1 MDGYSFVSS
10 GDGSGYYVDPN
21 GNIVTAA
28 DYQAQQ
34 QQAITPQN
42 VAAAYQQV
50 TGNQPPPE
58 WVEQTVAAYNNPG
71 DTIQNVL
78 QDTATAAVAQGTPIT
93 QAAIADTPSAWTQGY
108 AQATG
113 QPYQIN
119 DYTGTP
125 TINVDA
131 NGNVTAWRGA
141 SGQIWTPASY
151 NKAVATGQVAEP
163 SNANPVDIAP
173 LQNIQTPGIL
183 QSVLQGVLFVGG
195 AALTAGLGSSV
206 ASALGEA
213 LGAEAGSS
221 AATQIGNAVLQAAK
235 AGVSGAL
242 SNQNPLIS
250 ALSAGINPF
259 VGSGVSDLLQG
270 AGVAA
275 DAAKTIG
282 SAVGGAV
289 SGAGGALASG
299 KTGSQIGQGA
309 ELGAAESGVS
319 SGFQTAATEATTPDW
334 VTQLME
340 QDIAPA
346 DTDLAIQQ
354 AKDAQSLAKGLSNVE
369 SLAQQYLINPE
380 LAKLLG
386 IDVTTSETEAPATG
400 APGQTS
406 APTTTTKISSSGT
419 GGTRGTSGGAGG
431 GSSVTFGGVTE
442 YGPGGVNTTGSPST
456 QALASALNVG
466 SPSSATSDV
475 PDPSTGG
482 QQQNVWNQASLRVK
496 DDTGSY

>member
-28 DYQAQQ
+28 DYQALQQQQQQQQ
-34 QQAITPQN
+34 QQA
-42 VAAAYQQV
+42 ALQQQY
-50 TGNQPPPE
+50 G
-58 WVEQTVAAYNNPG
+58 A
-71 DTIQNVL
+71 
-78 QDTATAAVAQGTPIT
+78 
-93 QAAIADTPSAWTQGY
+93 SAWTQGY
-108 AQATG
+108 APATG

-173 LQNIQTPGIL
+173 LQNIQTQGIL
-183 QSVLQGVLFVGG
+183 QSALQGALFVAG
-195 AALTAGLGSSV
+195 AALMSPEFAGLTSALSGETVTSGLATAINSFAGSLGSS
-206 ASALGEA
+206 LGLVGQDA
-213 LGAEAGSS
+213 VNA
-221 AATQIGNAVLQAAK
+221 GNALIQAANSG
-235 AGVSGAL
+235 AAGAL
-242 SNQNPLIS
+242 SNKNPLIS
-250 ALSAGINPF
+250 ALSAGISPF
-259 VGSGVSDLLQG
+259 VGSTASDLLQG
-270 AGVAA
+270 AGVSSDVAKILGSTVSN
-275 DAAKTIG
+275 AAKNFGG
-282 SAVGGAV
+282 SV
-289 SGAGGALASG
+289 ASG
-299 KTGSQIGQGA
+299 QTGAQQAQAA
-309 ELGAAESGVS
+309 ELGAIEGGVS

-340 QDIAPA
+340 QDIAPT
-346 DTDLAIQQ
+346 DTNLAIQQ
-354 AKDAQSLAKGLSNVE
+354 AQDAQNLTKGLTSAE

-400 APGQTS
+400 APGQTR
-406 APTTTTKISSSGT
+406 APTTTTQISSSGT

>member
-28 DYQAQQ
+28 DYQALQQQQQQQQ
-34 QQAITPQN
+34 QQA
-42 VAAAYQQV
+42 ALQQQY
-50 TGNQPPPE
+50 G
-58 WVEQTVAAYNNPG
+58 A
-71 DTIQNVL
+71 
-78 QDTATAAVAQGTPIT
+78 
-93 QAAIADTPSAWTQGY
+93 SAWTQGY
-108 AQATG
+108 APATG

-151 NKAVATGQVAEP
+151 QQAVASGAQPAP
-163 SNANPVDIAP
+163 SNVNPLDIAP
-173 LQNIQTPGIL
+173 LQNIQTQGIL
-183 QSVLQGVLFVGG
+183 QSALQGALFVAG
-195 AALTAGLGSSV
+195 AALMSPEFAGLTSALSGETVTSGLATAINSFAGSLGSS
-206 ASALGEA
+206 LGLVGQDA
-213 LGAEAGSS
+213 VNA
-221 AATQIGNAVLQAAK
+221 GNALIQAANSG
-235 AGVSGAL
+235 AAGAL
-242 SNQNPLIS
+242 SNKNPLIS
-250 ALSAGINPF
+250 ALSAGISPF
-259 VGSGVSDLLQG
+259 VGSTASDLLQG
-270 AGVAA
+270 AGVSSDVAKVLGSTVSN
-275 DAAKTIG
+275 AAKNFGG
-282 SAVGGAV
+282 SV
-289 SGAGGALASG
+289 ASG
-299 KTGSQIGQGA
+299 QTGAQQAQAA
-309 ELGAAESGVS
+309 ELGAIEGGVS

-354 AKDAQSLAKGLSNVE
+354 AKDAQNLTKGLTSAE
-369 SLAQQYLINPE
+369 SLAQQYLVNPE
-380 LAKLLG
+380 LSKLLG
-386 IDVTTSETEAPATG
+386 IDVSTTEQPGATSG
-400 APGQTS
+400 APGQVRS
-406 APTTTTKISSSGT
+406 PTTTTRI
-419 GGTRGTSGGAGG
+419 TSGG
-431 GSSVTFGGVTE
+431 GSSGAPRASVTFGGTTE
-442 YGPGGVNTTGSPST
+442 YGPSSTFYGPGGTLATGSPST

-496 DDTGSY
+496 DDTGSYS